1 SAWSAKDNKSFPAI
15 PYNNTTIKDQI
26 SNNYYLNKNGV
37 VHITGAKDRFKATAD
52 SNGISA
58 ITPSQDFL
66 NSLIAKDNNEG
77 YAQINIWVP
86 YKTENI
92 TIHFIDENTDSQ
104 ISQKYFSGG
113 PEDSINNPTT
123 SIINDLLTQGY
134 RVDFDATDEGIAKSD
149 LAKKLTKFDP
159 ATQSFKP
166 SYGNSR
172 TSENLTFDNT
182 ENPDDQNYYVYL
194 YHAVRTDHQYKSV
207 KEHVSYYYE
216 NGPKQGHPVPDRF
229 QPKDYDLYFV
239 RTQDVDLVT
248 GVKTD
253 WTNWSLDAKKTSTNN
268 DGLSFKAIPFKD
280 LYQELDDGYTI
291 DPNGKFIIT
300 DNTGKHESKQA
311 LIVKG
316 KNGEIK
322 VIPFNNDE
330 ITALPENGVIGIQ
343 VPYAV
348 TTPAPEP
355 QPEPKPQPKK
365 PEPRPQPKPT
375 PKPTPKPD
383 KPVTPTPTKTPKHKK
398 HTPKKNHSW
407 STNHNPNGESL
418 DHNKKKDYNYNYIPK
433 GEDYNHNIG
442 PKGQNIPTKQ
452 SNLVSSKADHNS
464 ASTNTLPETGE
475 KKSNLGVI
483 GLSLAAVA
491 GLMGLAIKKRKN

>member
-1 SAWSAKDNKSFPAI
+1 MKILTALLLNKWSAWSAKDNKSFPAI

-104 ISQKYFSGG
+104 ISQKDFSGG

-182 ENPDDQNYYVYL
+182 ENPDDQTTMFTFTML
-194 YHAVRTDHQYKSV
+194 
-207 KEHVSYYYE
+207 
-216 NGPKQGHPVPDRF
+216 F
-229 QPKDYDLYFV
+229 
-239 RTQDVDLVT
+239 
-248 GVKTD
+248 
-253 WTNWSLDAKKTSTNN
+253 
-268 DGLSFKAIPFKD
+268 
-280 LYQELDDGYTI
+280 
-291 DPNGKFIIT
+291 
-300 DNTGKHESKQA
+300 A
-311 LIVKG
+311 LITNTSQS
-316 KNGEIK
+316 KNTYLTTTKMVQSK
-322 VIPFNNDE
+322 VILSQ
-330 ITALPENGVIGIQ
+330 IA
-343 VPYAV
+343 
-348 TTPAPEP
+348 
-355 QPEPKPQPKK
+355 
-365 PEPRPQPKPT
+365 
-375 PKPTPKPD
+375 
-383 KPVTPTPTKTPKHKK
+383 
-398 HTPKKNHSW
+398 
-407 STNHNPNGESL
+407 
-418 DHNKKKDYNYNYIPK
+418 
-433 GEDYNHNIG
+433 
-442 PKGQNIPTKQ
+442 
-452 SNLVSSKADHNS
+452 SNLKTMI
-464 ASTNTLPETGE
+464 STLFVH
-475 KKSNLGVI
+475 KMLI
-483 GLSLAAVA
+483 
-491 GLMGLAIKKRKN
+491 